1 MKKSRYTEEQIITAI
16 READA
21 TGNVAQVARKLGVT
35 STTFYRWKAKYGG
48 MEVSDAKRLRQLE
61 DENSKLKKLVAEQL
75 LDNQLLKAALGK
87 KW

>member
-1 MKKSRYTEEQIITAI
+1 MKKSRYSEEQIITAI

-21 TGNVAQVARKLGVT
+21 SGNVAQVARKMGVT
-35 STTFYRWKAKYGG
+35 ATTFYRWKAKYGG

>member
-1 MKKSRYTEEQIITAI
+1 MKKSRYSEEQIITAI

-21 TGNVAQVARKLGVT
+21 TGNVAQVARKMGVT
-35 STTFYRWKAKYGG
+35 ATTFYRWKAKYGG
-48 MEVSDAKRLRQLE
+48 MDVSDAKRLRQLE